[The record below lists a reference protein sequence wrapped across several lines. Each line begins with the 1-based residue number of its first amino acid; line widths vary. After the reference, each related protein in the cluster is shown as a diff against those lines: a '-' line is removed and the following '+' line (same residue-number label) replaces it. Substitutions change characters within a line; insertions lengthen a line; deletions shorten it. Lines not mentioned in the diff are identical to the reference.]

1 MDEDPSRLFLTKTH
15 FDFLQLA
22 EEQCKLLT
30 TRNPHDPDEEVKHK
44 KRPAASSSSFENVD
58 EEQVD
63 DYDEDEEYEWWHG
76 PEEFDEFDASVAKE
90 ELEEL
95 EEFEAPPPVTA
106 TATARKS
113 SQAVLPSQTGDATT
127 SSLWFRP
134 VLPISKAPPP
144 WKAPP
149 PVCPKASPPPVL
161 PKASRGPHAK
171 ASPPPPPWRMMNVA
185 PVTPPDDPPAQDS
198 QAKPSLLVP
207 KSKPRGP
214 RKKECPP
221 ELLDHYRREQAR
233 SVLWNLTWDQRGPRP
248 EYGPMPK
255 TWRGGYWSESSRK
268 WRGPRGGAKKEW
280 RDNKYGWAKA
290 KAKS

>member
-1 MDEDPSRLFLTKTH
+1 MDEDSSRLSKTH

-76 PEEFDEFDASVAKE
+76 PEEFDEFDASVD
-90 ELEEL
+90 
-95 EEFEAPPPVTA
+95 EAPPPVTA

-113 SQAVLPSQTGDATT
+113 SQRSAH
-127 SSLWFRP
+127 P

-149 PVCPKASPPPVL
+149 PVLPKASPPPVL
-161 PKASRGPHAK
+161 PKASHGPPAK
-171 ASPPPPPWRMMNVA
+171 ASPPLPPWRMMNVA

-198 QAKPSLLVP
+198 QAPLPPGRPMHQPSLLVP
-207 KSKPRGP
+207 KSNPRGP
-214 RKKECPP
+214 RKKQCTP
-221 ELLDHYRREQAR
+221 EQLDHYRREQAHA
-233 SVLWNLTWDQRGPRP
+233 VFCNLEWDQRGPRP
-248 EYGPMPK
+248 EYGLMPK

-280 RDNKYGWAKA
+280 RDQKYGWAKA